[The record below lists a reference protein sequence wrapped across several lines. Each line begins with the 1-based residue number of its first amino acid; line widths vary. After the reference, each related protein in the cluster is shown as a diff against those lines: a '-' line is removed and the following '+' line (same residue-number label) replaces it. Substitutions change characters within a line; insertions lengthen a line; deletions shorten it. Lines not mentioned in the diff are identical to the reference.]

1 MKNYITYI
9 ICLISFVSNAQ
20 NNTIDSINLDEVK
33 ISAVPLGERLKFIT
47 QQTAILDKS
56 TIKNLNQPT
65 LAEVLSQSGQIVV
78 QKSQLGGGSPI
89 VRGFE
94 ANKVLLVVD
103 GIKMNNAIY
112 RGGHLQNVITVD
124 NNYLERIDLLFGSQS
139 VAYGSDAF
147 GGVLHFH
154 TIKPLMNNNS
164 KMLFKTN
171 LMARYGTAMK
181 EKTVSAQV
189 QGGNN
194 KFGFATSMS
203 YSDFGDLLQGSVRKD
218 AYSNF
223 GKLNQ
228 YVTRINN
235 KDSVVTNSDPNL
247 QRRSGYTQFDFL
259 QKLEYRF
266 NSNNKILLNIQGSTT
281 SNVNRYDRLTE
292 LTNGKPT
299 NAEWFYGPQN
309 RFLTAIKY
317 TNTSSNMI
325 YDIIELN
332 VNFQN
337 IDESRNSRKLN
348 AASLKSQVENI
359 KIFGGAINLR
369 KNFNKN
375 ELDYGLDFSYHD
387 VTSKAT
393 FTNYNTSAITNADTR
408 YPDGGSNMNYL
419 GIYAAHR
426 IKLSDNWS
434 INDGLRFS
442 NVGLNANFV
451 DKTFFPFPYSNV
463 SNKYNALNF
472 ATGTAYQFNAMHKVY
487 ASINTG
493 FRAPNIDDL
502 GKVFDSKAG
511 SLVVVPNPDLK
522 AEKTYQFELGYN
534 ANVSSY
540 FNIGVNGWY
549 TLLKD
554 GLVVAPFKFNGQ
566 DSITYGGKKTA
577 VVSSQNVNE
586 AVVYGFSVNI
596 DGKFTNN
603 IGYYGNATSTV
614 GKINNTNG
622 TTSPI
627 DHIPPFYG
635 KFGVFYNKSKL
646 RIDLYSLFNGAKK
659 LVDYSTSGEDNLQYA
674 TADGMPSWYTINA
687 RIGYQFI
694 KNLSLQVACENI
706 MDQNYRVFASGISAP
721 GRNFVFTARYNF

>member
-20 NNTIDSINLDEVK
+20 NNTIDSFNLDEVK

-56 TIKNLNQPT
+56 TMKNLNQPT

-171 LMARYGTAMK
+171 LMARYGTVMK

-228 YVTRINN
+228 YITRINN

-309 RFLTAIKY
+309 RLLTAIKY
-317 TNTSSNMI
+317 TNFSSNMI
-325 YDIIELN
+325 YDILELN

-348 AASLKSQVENI
+348 AASLKSQLENI
-359 KIFGGAINLR
+359 KIFGGALNLR

-387 VTSKAT
+387 VTSRAT

-408 YPDGGSNMNYL
+408 YPDGGSNMKYL

-472 ATGTAYQFNAMHKVY
+472 AIGTAYQFNAMHKVY

-554 GLVVAPFKFNGQ
+554 GLVVAPYKFDGQ

-622 TTSPI
+622 TTSPL

-674 TADGMPSWYTINA
+674 SADGMPS
-687 RIGYQFI
+687 
-694 KNLSLQVACENI
+694 
-706 MDQNYRVFASGISAP
+706 
-721 GRNFVFTARYNF
+721 

>member
-472 ATGTAYQFNAMHKVY
+472 AIGTAYQLNAMHKVY

-554 GLVVAPFKFNGQ
+554 GLVVAPYKFNGQ

-622 TTSPI
+622 TTSPL